1 MKTSLI
7 AIAATLTLGIGASSA
22 FAAGAVG
29 QTQKCVRLSDIQ
41 SSPVVDDKTIVLKM
55 RGRDDF
61 KRVDMRGTCSGM
73 KFSGI
78 GHSTPTDELCTSDP
92 ITVLQPVGAVC
103 MIQQIVTIDKAEA
116 DTLLAKR

>member
-7 AIAATLTLGIGASSA
+7 ALAAALVLGAGATSA
-22 FAAGAVG
+22 FAADAVG
-29 QTQKCVRLSDIQ
+29 STHKCVRLSDIRE
-41 SSPVVDDKTIVLKM
+41 SPVVDDKTIVLKM

-78 GHSTPTDELCTSDP
+78 GHSTPSDELCTSSA
-92 ITVLQPVGAVC
+92 ITVLQPVGASC
-103 MIQQIVTIDKAEA
+103 MIEQIVTIDKAEA

>member
-1 MKTSLI
+1 MKPSLV
-7 AIAATLTLGIGASSA
+7 ALTAVLTLSFGAP
-22 FAAGAVG
+22 AAAADTAGSKH
-29 QTQKCVRLSDIQ
+29 QCVRLTDIRE
-41 SSPVVDDKTIVLKM
+41 SPVIDDKTIVLKM

-78 GHSTPTDELCTSDP
+78 GHSTPTGELCTTNA

-103 MIQQIVTIDKAEA
+103 MIEQIVTIDRAEA
-116 DTLLAKR
+116 EQLLAKR

>member
-7 AIAATLTLGIGASSA
+7 AITAVLTLGVGATAAVAADPIGS
-22 FAAGAVG
+22 
-29 QTQKCVRLSDIQ
+29 THKCVRLSDIRE
-41 SSPVVDDKTIVLKM
+41 SPIVDDKTIVLKM

-61 KRVDMRGTCSGM
+61 KRVDMRGSCSGM

-78 GHSTPTDELCTSDP
+78 GHTTPTNELCTSDA
-92 ITVLQPVGAVC
+92 ITVLQPVGASC

>member
-7 AIAATLTLGIGASSA
+7 AIVTALTLGAGLTSA
-22 FAAGAVG
+22 YAADAVG
-29 QTQKCVRLSDIQ
+29 STHQCVRLSDIRE
-41 SSPVVDDKTIVLKM
+41 SPVVDDKTIVLKM

-61 KRVDMRGTCSGM
+61 KRIDMRGTCSGM

-78 GHSTPTDELCTSDP
+78 GHSTPSDELCTSSA
-92 ITVLQPVGAVC
+92 ITVLQPVGATC

-116 DTLLAKR
+116 ETLLAKR

>member
-7 AIAATLTLGIGASSA
+7 AIAAALTFGIGAT
-22 FAAGAVG
+22 AAVAADPVG
-29 QTQKCVRLSDIQ
+29 STHKCVRLSEIRE
-41 SSPVVDDKTIVLKM
+41 SPVIDDKTIVLKM

-78 GHSTPTDELCTSDP
+78 GHSTPSDELCTSDS